1 MPSACL
7 SDITADSH
15 STLPVTLAQGEL
27 NITLKPFDFNQ
38 NLRVFTSMVYGG
50 DVFSAHDFYFWI
62 PVIGPYVGGALAGLL
77 YKHTVE
83 VRYMNYL
90 S

>member
-1 MPSACL
+1 
-7 SDITADSH
+7 
-15 STLPVTLAQGEL
+15 
-27 NITLKPFDFNQ
+27 
-38 NLRVFTSMVYGG
+38 MVYGG

-83 VRYMNYL
+83 VFSYFLTFSWANA
-90 S
+90 

>member
-1 MPSACL
+1 
-7 SDITADSH
+7 
-15 STLPVTLAQGEL
+15 
-27 NITLKPFDFNQ
+27 
-38 NLRVFTSMVYGG
+38 MVYGG

-83 VRYMNYL
+83 VFSKRLMATVMIHII
-90 S
+90 

>member
-1 MPSACL
+1 
-7 SDITADSH
+7 
-15 STLPVTLAQGEL
+15 
-27 NITLKPFDFNQ
+27 
-38 NLRVFTSMVYGG
+38 MVYGG

>member
-1 MPSACL
+1 
-7 SDITADSH
+7 
-15 STLPVTLAQGEL
+15 
-27 NITLKPFDFNQ
+27 
-38 NLRVFTSMVYGG
+38 MVYGG

-83 VRYMNYL
+83 VRKHTVLHIPL
-90 S
+90 SVYGPYNMTLWSLKCTNFYFRNSEIQRKQRI